1 MRVSDCS
8 RLCDL
13 DPMKACSTIIIDIP
27 AIMDENRRIM
37 IIVTMELSAN
47 SALSFRQSLSS
58 MCKHMRGWPKCLRT
72 IDVNP
77 SIVGTQSIVLT
88 EHHSSREFLQDF
100 LTILRH
106 FLPILVVQQVLL
118 EAIVSLPDL
127 VE

>member
-1 MRVSDCS
+1 
-8 RLCDL
+8 
-13 DPMKACSTIIIDIP
+13 
-27 AIMDENRRIM
+27 
-37 IIVTMELSAN
+37 
-47 SALSFRQSLSS
+47 
-58 MCKHMRGWPKCLRT
+58 MRGWPKCLRT

-88 EHHSSREFLQDF
+88 EHHNSRESLQDF

>member
-1 MRVSDCS
+1 M
-8 RLCDL
+8 
-13 DPMKACSTIIIDIP
+13 
-27 AIMDENRRIM
+27 
-37 IIVTMELSAN
+37 
-47 SALSFRQSLSS
+47 
-58 MCKHMRGWPKCLRT
+58 RT